1 MLANARGRARLDG
14 PGLDRAGFDLYRRGM
29 SLLEA
34 IAVALGLINVVLV
47 VRRSLWNYPF
57 GIVMV
62 VLYAH
67 IFFDARLYSDALLQL
82 FFFMVQIYGW
92 VHWARVA
99 AQTGDVAVVRLTPR
113 ARLGWAIGCA
123 VATAIWGWGM
133 YRFTDAAYPWWDG
146 GVAILSVA
154 AQLLMSRRFIENWV
168 LWIAVDVL
176 AIGLY
181 AVKDL
186 GLTAGLYGVFLLL
199 SIWGLIGWRGAERRM
214 AAA

>member
-1 MLANARGRARLDG
+1 
-14 PGLDRAGFDLYRRGM
+14 M

-34 IAVALGLINVVLV
+34 IAVVLGLINVVLV
-47 VRRSLWNYPF
+47 VQRSLWNYPF
-57 GIVMV
+57 GIAMV
-62 VLYAH
+62 LLYAH
-67 IFFDARLYSDALLQL
+67 IFFGARLYSDALLQV
-82 FFFMVQIYGW
+82 FFLVVQIYGW

-99 AQTGDVAVVRLTPR
+99 AETGDVAVVRLSPG
-113 ARLGWAIGCA
+113 ARLGWVIGCA
-123 VATAIWGWGM
+123 VATALWGWTM

-181 AVKDL
+181 AAKDL
-186 GLTAGLYGVFLLL
+186 SLTAGLYGVFLLL
-199 SIWGLIGWRGAERRM
+199 SVWGLIGWRGAERRI

>member
-1 MLANARGRARLDG
+1 
-14 PGLDRAGFDLYRRGM
+14 M

-82 FFFMVQIYGW
+82 FFFLVQIYGW
-92 VHWARVA
+92 MHWARVA
-99 AQTGDVAVVRLTPR
+99 ARTGDVAVVRLTQP
-113 ARLGWAIGCA
+113 ARLGWVIGCA

-133 YRFTDAAYPWWDG
+133 YHFTDAAYPWWDG

-154 AQLLMSRRFIENWV
+154 AQLLMSRRFLENWV

-181 AVKDL
+181 GAKDL
-186 GLTAGLYGVFLLL
+186 WLTAGLYGVFLLL

>member
-1 MLANARGRARLDG
+1 VV
-14 PGLDRAGFDLYRRGM
+14 GLDRVSCELYRRAM

-82 FFFMVQIYGW
+82 FFFLVQIYGW
-92 VHWARVA
+92 MHWARVA
-99 AQTGDVAVVRLTPR
+99 AQTGDVAVVRMTRR
-113 ARLGWAIGCA
+113 ARLGWVIGCA

-133 YRFTDAAYPWWDG
+133 YHFTDAAYPWWDG

-154 AQLLMSRRFIENWV
+154 AQLLMSRRFLENWV
-168 LWIAVDVL
+168 LWIMVDLL

-181 AVKDL
+181 GAKDL
-186 GLTAGLYGVFLLL
+186 WLTAGLYGVFLLL